1 MTRPHTP
8 PPAQGLYDPAQEHG
22 ACGVCFVVDIK
33 GRKSRRIIDM
43 AITGLEHLSHRGACV
58 SLPPAPIQANHCETQ
73 FEAII
78 RAEGCEPLG
87 WREMPSDLSPV
98 GATARA

>member
-8 PPAQGLYDPAQEHG
+8 PPAQGLYDPAQEHD

-43 AITGLEHLSHRGACV
+43 AITGLEHLSHRTACEAGGIARPEPGRYGAGIV
-58 SLPPAPIQANHCETQ
+58 FLPPDPIQANHCETQ

-78 RAEGCEPLG
+78 RAEGCEPL
-87 WREMPSDLSPV
+87 
-98 GATARA
+98 